1 MPLKVASAYKA
12 VGFLSTMAAAL
23 LTFAIAFP
31 TIDPELI
38 KIGPYMIGSLEIGP
52 LVIRWYALAYIA
64 GLVLGWLY
72 MRWLIQRPGWQLTKL
87 DLDDLLLYVTLGVV
101 LGGRLGYVL
110 FYRPELLFGPPR

>member
-1 MPLKVASAYKA
+1 
-12 VGFLSTMAAAL
+12 L

-31 TIDPELI
+31 TIDPV
-38 KIGPYMIGSLEIGP
+38 MIEIGP

-72 MRWLIQRPGWQLTKL
+72 LRWLVQRPGWRLTPT

-101 LGGRLGYVL
+101 LGGRLGYVMCCSTVQNIT
-110 FYRPELLFGPPR
+110 LLIRLKSWRHGPGACRSTVD